1 MIMDKCDISEVLARC
16 LVNRGLKD
24 IDEINAFLKP
34 SLDKL
39 HNPFLMKDMKEAC
52 DILQEK
58 VRNGK
63 KIRIIGDY
71 DVDGVMSTYILYRTL
86 KMIGAKVDY
95 EIPDRVSDGYGI
107 NIRMVEE
114 AKAENIDT
122 LLTCDNGIVAL
133 DEIRIAKSYGMTVIV

>member
-63 KIRIIGDY
+63 RY
-71 DVDGVMSTYILYRTL
+71 
-86 KMIGAKVDY
+86 A
-95 EIPDRVSDGYGI
+95 
-107 NIRMVEE
+107 
-114 AKAENIDT
+114 
-122 LLTCDNGIVAL
+122 
-133 DEIRIAKSYGMTVIV
+133 